1 MAGPS
6 LATEDK
12 PTPRLPYAPSIAG
25 TPTRR
30 IVVDGSQAAG
40 ARAVAGVGAG
50 ASGFKAESSVCRM
63 WCDADTYSLTI
74 GGQPNKSTTDYFE
87 ILVVVDPL
95 DDDNWSTICATSF
108 EGLIVIPPNEERTID
123 TSGVASAVLAAGEL
137 GFYVYVIGVPAIN
150 TSLASVKGWINVR
163 AN

>member
-1 MAGPS
+1 
-6 LATEDK
+6 
-12 PTPRLPYAPSIAG
+12 
-25 TPTRR
+25 
-30 IVVDGSQAAG
+30 
-40 ARAVAGVGAG
+40 
-50 ASGFKAESSVCRM
+50 M
-63 WCDADTYSLTI
+63 WCDADTYSLTV

-95 DDDNWSTICATSF
+95 DDDNWSTICSTSF

-137 GFYVYVIGVPAIN
+137 GFYVYIIAVPAIN
-150 TSLASVKGWINVR
+150 TTLASVKGWINVR